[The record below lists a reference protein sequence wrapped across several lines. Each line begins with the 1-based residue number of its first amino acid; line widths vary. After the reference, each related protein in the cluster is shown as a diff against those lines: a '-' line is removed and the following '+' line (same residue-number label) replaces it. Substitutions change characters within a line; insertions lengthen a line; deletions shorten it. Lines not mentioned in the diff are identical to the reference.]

1 MFNLDK
7 IRSGESYDRL
17 VSIFGGHEGLLPLLK
32 TDFDSGIEEK
42 TVKSREN
49 FFGSNILLPKELI
62 TFSQHLQLTFDNI
75 PICILLVVTIGYLV
89 LGIMNKTKNEQL
101 EAEAILVF
109 VAIFMTIASII
120 NFSKELEKQLKEIAN
135 NSGIFAIRDGRN
147 KVIFAFDLVV
157 GDIATVKV
165 GDAIPA
171 DALILFS
178 SNLTVDESSITG
190 GVCNVKKAVEQND
203 TESPFLLA
211 NSIVLDGEAK
221 ILILAVE
228 SKRFY
233 RNNTNPPQDRSVLQ
247 KSVNN
252 FADSFGKKSQAAS
265 MLIFCV
271 LIIKGIEVFD
281 SDSILTSISPFG
293 ADLILSLSIVVG
305 SISVL
310 YLGLSLIL
318 IVAAKQMKEKK
329 NFVRNLHEIETM
341 GQITCICTD
350 KTGILTYDNPRV
362 ISMSFGREI
371 IENTSKNSLDQEV
384 IDIIIKNICHN
395 STAAVDF
402 DNKPMTVNGN
412 GIDIAIIKLGKK
424 WGYDYNKIR
433 NEASNHWQIPTF
445 DSNKK
450 TMTSVVTIND
460 KAYVFLKGST
470 ERVLNLCTKFAT
482 RQGNLY
488 HLNEGERKYIYDNV
502 ISNYGNRSYRSIALG
517 YKILDNPNEIFNN
530 RPNHKDELESD
541 FILTGIFGIQDPVKP
556 DISNTIE
563 LCKNAGI
570 TVRMVTG
577 DNRETAIAVAKK
589 CGILPKNY
597 KFIEGNYVVM
607 NGSEFNKA
615 VDIVEINEGGGKRR
629 QAKDTI
635 TLKKILPQ
643 LRVLAMCSSEDKKNL
658 TTVLRE
664 YNELL
669 ALIGDSASH
678 AGALKKS
685 NVGISINSAAH
696 AAKNASEIILLDNNF
711 SSVMTSILWGRQIYN
726 CIRKFIQFQLTMNF
740 VGISMILIGAIN
752 TSTSYK
758 SNLLPIT
765 AAQLLWVT
773 LIISIFAAFAFV
785 IEPLDK
791 LSLLKNGPITDADSL
806 LTLVMVKKI
815 VGQCAYQLFW
825 LIPIYILNDNFLNF
839 FSENDDHPY
848 PYSFLFQV
856 FVMFQIFNEINC
868 RNPNSN
874 ELNMFKGFFKNL
886 NFLIIIILTII
897 AQILFVT
904 FGGSFLSVESLSVE
918 MHGFS
923 LIVGAGCFIFEFIFR
938 LLPTNLFRFFH
949 EEKYATVNA
958 LMN

>member
-424 WGYDYNKIR
+424 
-433 NEASNHWQIPTF
+433 
-445 DSNKK
+445 
-450 TMTSVVTIND
+450 
-460 KAYVFLKGST
+460 
-470 ERVLNLCTKFAT
+470 
-482 RQGNLY
+482 
-488 HLNEGERKYIYDNV
+488 
-502 ISNYGNRSYRSIALG
+502 
-517 YKILDNPNEIFNN
+517 
-530 RPNHKDELESD
+530 
-541 FILTGIFGIQDPVKP
+541 
-556 DISNTIE
+556 
-563 LCKNAGI
+563 
-570 TVRMVTG
+570 
-577 DNRETAIAVAKK
+577 
-589 CGILPKNY
+589 
-597 KFIEGNYVVM
+597 
-607 NGSEFNKA
+607 
-615 VDIVEINEGGGKRR
+615 
-629 QAKDTI
+629 
-635 TLKKILPQ
+635 
-643 LRVLAMCSSEDKKNL
+643 
-658 TTVLRE
+658 
-664 YNELL
+664 
-669 ALIGDSASH
+669 
-678 AGALKKS
+678 
-685 NVGISINSAAH
+685 
-696 AAKNASEIILLDNNF
+696 
-711 SSVMTSILWGRQIYN
+711 
-726 CIRKFIQFQLTMNF
+726 
-740 VGISMILIGAIN
+740 
-752 TSTSYK
+752 
-758 SNLLPIT
+758 
-765 AAQLLWVT
+765 
-773 LIISIFAAFAFV
+773 
-785 IEPLDK
+785 
-791 LSLLKNGPITDADSL
+791 
-806 LTLVMVKKI
+806 
-815 VGQCAYQLFW
+815 
-825 LIPIYILNDNFLNF
+825 
-839 FSENDDHPY
+839 
-848 PYSFLFQV
+848 
-856 FVMFQIFNEINC
+856 
-868 RNPNSN
+868 
-874 ELNMFKGFFKNL
+874 
-886 NFLIIIILTII
+886 
-897 AQILFVT
+897 
-904 FGGSFLSVESLSVE
+904 
-918 MHGFS
+918 
-923 LIVGAGCFIFEFIFR
+923 
-938 LLPTNLFRFFH
+938 
-949 EEKYATVNA
+949 
-958 LMN
+958 